1 MLTGRHRDGTLTD
14 FLCNAGVYRD
24 INGEVLG
31 VLTSARDVTRQ
42 MQAQRKMAEQQAQA
56 KDRLAELE
64 QFRKLTLGRELKM
77 IELKKEIE
85 YLRQFGPADGDEPD
99 DLNQDV
105 SSAHAGAAEDTD

>member
-85 YLRQFGPADGDEPD
+85 SLKRLLPANRNDPPLR
-99 DLNQDV
+99 
-105 SSAHAGAAEDTD
+105 